1 MGVLAAAFNE
11 RGYSRPRYIQFGKL
25 KTRVE
30 MK

>member
-1 MGVLAAAFNE
+1 MGVLATAFSE
-11 RGYSRPRYIQFGKL
+11 RGYSRPRPAQFGKL